1 LARLRFFGPAR
12 EAAGTASEAVEEA
25 TLGEA
30 LDGARV
36 RHGER
41 FAFVLAGS
49 RVWVNGQ
56 DSPLERRLEA
66 DDEVVVLPPVSG
78 GS

>member
-12 EAAGTASEAVEEA
+12 EAAGTASETAEGG

-30 LDGARV
+30 LDAARR

-41 FAFVLAGS
+41 FAFVLSAS

-56 DSPLERRLEA
+56 DAATERALA
-66 DDEVVVLPPVSG
+66 PDDEVVVLPPVSG
-78 GS
+78 G

>member
-12 EAAGTASEAVEEA
+12 EAAGTAAETAAGE
-25 TLGEA
+25 TLGEV
-30 LDGARV
+30 LDAARL

-41 FAFVLAGS
+41 FAFVLSGS
-49 RVWVNGQ
+49 RVWVNG
-56 DSPLERRLEA
+56 DDAPLERELGP

-78 GS
+78 G